1 MQYSDICRR
10 ERNQSGK
17 HKGER
22 GRASQNRQEKE
33 NREKFRNGGKSEIG
47 GERKSNSCSVVERL
61 QSDENCTCTYG
72 TAPRGQLARLW
83 ISFPRL
89 VLPAVPFAPFRAFF
103 VAPPPA
109 LRTRRSPGRSFLR
122 STGISS
128 EKLSLRLTVHFLRL
142 FFPNRPG
149 ARPSSPRTS
158 LSNAD

>member
-1 MQYSDICRR
+1 MDGRVKTDRKKRIVKS
-10 ERNQSGK
+10 SGTV
-17 HKGER
+17 
-22 GRASQNRQEKE
+22 GRVKSVESARATAAVSSNGCSRMKIALVRTAQPRAASSLACGSHFLGWFSRPSHLLRFELSSS
-33 NREKFRNGGKSEIG
+33 RH
-47 GERKSNSCSVVERL
+47 
-61 QSDENCTCTYG
+61 
-72 TAPRGQLARLW
+72 PR
-83 ISFPRL
+83 
-89 VLPAVPFAPFRAFF
+89 
-103 VAPPPA
+103 A